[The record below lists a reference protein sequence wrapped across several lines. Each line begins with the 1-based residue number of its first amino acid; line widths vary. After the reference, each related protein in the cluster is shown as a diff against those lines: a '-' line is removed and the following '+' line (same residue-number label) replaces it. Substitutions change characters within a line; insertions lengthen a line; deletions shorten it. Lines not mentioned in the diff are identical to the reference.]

1 MFIWYIKFYYVNR
14 TKMNGVLVKNLFPR
28 SLHFLFIVVYHECH
42 NVWLKVMYFSFFF
55 FSSRT
60 TQIAISAFLDT
71 FQKVADM
78 ATGSRGNWYLIYL
91 FLLFFIYI
99 LKSPLKTLVSFWN
112 MIEFWKVLSL
122 APFLKSDQKP
132 KHQFIYWILYFRL
145 TQVF

>member
-91 FLLFFIYI
+91 FLLFFHLHSQITFKNSCLLLKYDWV
-99 LKSPLKTLVSFWN
+99 LKSSQSGPL
-112 MIEFWKVLSL
+112 
-122 APFLKSDQKP
+122 P
-132 KHQFIYWILYFRL
+132 KIWSKAQTSVYLLNFIF
-145 TQVF
+145 